1 MAASELDKEER
12 RGEILTWSLLAS
24 MGIIVLLGLIWI
36 LHIRKTT
43 KKKLK
48 KGERYIELQ
57 NEELELP
64 SFDFSTISKATN
76 NFAIDNKLGEGGFG
90 PVYKG
95 MLEDGQ
101 EIAVKRLS
109 KTSEQGIDEF
119 KNEVVCISKL
129 QHRNL
134 VKLLGCCIEKEKK
147 MLVYEYMP
155 NKSLDFILF
164 DETKSRLLD
173 WPKRFNIIN
182 GVARGLISFGGDETG
197 AKTRRIVGTY
207 GYMSPEYVLG
217 GVFSIKSDVYSFGV
231 LVLEI
236 VSGKKNWGF
245 SHSDHHLNLLGHAWI
260 LHKEGRSLELA
271 DTCQAVSQYL
281 KEVLRSIHV
290 GLLCVQQYPG
300 DRPSMS
306 TAIFMLENEVELPN
320 PKRPGFFTE
329 RDLVIAESSTSKNA
343 ANSLN
348 EVTITLLDAR

>member
-1 MAASELDKEER
+1 MAR
-12 RGEILTWSLLAS
+12 
-24 MGIIVLLGLIWI
+24 
-36 LHIRKTT
+36 
-43 KKKLK
+43 
-48 KGERYIELQ
+48 
-57 NEELELP
+57 
-64 SFDFSTISKATN
+64 
-76 NFAIDNKLGEGGFG
+76 
-90 PVYKG
+90 
-95 MLEDGQ
+95 
-101 EIAVKRLS
+101 
-109 KTSEQGIDEF
+109 
-119 KNEVVCISKL
+119 
-129 QHRNL
+129 
-134 VKLLGCCIEKEKK
+134 
-147 MLVYEYMP
+147 
-155 NKSLDFILF
+155 
-164 DETKSRLLD
+164 
-173 WPKRFNIIN
+173 
-182 GVARGLISFGGDETG
+182 SFGGDETG

-217 GVFSIKSDVYSFGV
+217 GVFSVKSDVYSFGV

-271 DTCQAVSQYL
+271 YTCQGVSHYL

-306 TAIFMLENEVELPN
+306 TAIFMLENEVELQN

-329 RDLVIAESSTSKNA
+329 RDLVIAESSTSTNA